1 MLKNAYPHPNLLPK
15 SGEVVFAVMTSA
27 ERFLGINMNFLKSTL
42 LKGKTGYLLG
52 FAACFGIVAL
62 ALIIQTKYNLEP
74 CPLCI
79 TQRMFF
85 MGLGVLF
92 LIGAFIKPASL
103 LQKIFAALQALT
115 ALGGAG
121 WAIRHWYLQAH
132 KGEIIADCGV
142 GFDYMFENF
151 PLKKMF
157 TLIFKGTGDC
167 AAIDW
172 TFLGLTLP
180 QLGLISFAGLG
191 VYAVWLGFKKI

>member
-1 MLKNAYPHPNLLPK
+1 MLKNLLSDK
-15 SGEVVFAVMTSA
+15 SGYI
-27 ERFLGINMNFLKSTL
+27 LGSV
-42 LKGKTGYLLG
+42 
-52 FAACFGIVAL
+52 ACFATVAL
-62 ALIIQTKYNLEP
+62 ALVIQTKYNLEP

-92 LIGAFIKPASL
+92 LISAFVKPASL
-103 LQKIFAALQALT
+103 LQKIFTFLQVAT

-157 TLIFKGTGDC
+157 TLIFRGTGDC
-167 AAIDW
+167 ASIDW

-180 QLGLISFAGLG
+180 QLALITFIGFG
-191 VYAVWLGFKKI
+191 IYALWLGFKKA

>member
-1 MLKNAYPHPNLLPK
+1 MLKNLLSGK
-15 SGEVVFAVMTSA
+15 SGYIVG
-27 ERFLGINMNFLKSTL
+27 GI
-42 LKGKTGYLLG
+42 
-52 FAACFGIVAL
+52 ACFATVAL
-62 ALIIQTKYNLEP
+62 ALVIQTKYNLEP

-103 LQKIFAALQALT
+103 LQKIFTFLQVAT

-142 GFDYMFENF
+142 GYDYMWDNF

-180 QLGLISFAGLG
+180 QLALITF
-191 VYAVWLGFKKI
+191 LGFGAYAIWLLKSKAY

>member
-1 MLKNAYPHPNLLPK
+1 MKESNVMKKLL
-15 SGEVVFAVMTSA
+15 SGRS
-27 ERFLGINMNFLKSTL
+27 
-42 LKGKTGYLLG
+42 GYLIG
-52 FAACFGIVAL
+52 FAGCISTVIIAL
-62 ALIIQTKYNLEP
+62 VIQTQYKLEP

-85 MGLGVLF
+85 MSLGVLF
-92 LIGAFIKPASL
+92 LIGAFIKPASI
-103 LQKIFAALQALT
+103 LQKIFTALQVLT

-142 GFDYMFENF
+142 GFDYMFDNF

-180 QLGLISFAGLG
+180 QLALITFVGFG
-191 VYAVWLGFKKI
+191 VYAVWLLKTSSPQRHRGTEKT

>member
-1 MLKNAYPHPNLLPK
+1 MMNMLNKI
-15 SGEVVFAVMTSA
+15 FAG
-27 ERFLGINMNFLKSTL
+27 R
-42 LKGKTGYLLG
+42 TGYLIG
-52 FAACFGIVAL
+52 FVTCFGLVGL
-62 ALIIQTKYNLEP
+62 ALWIQTAYNLEP

-85 MGLGVLF
+85 MGLGLLF
-92 LIGAFIKPASL
+92 LVASFIKPATMFKKIFTL
-103 LQKIFAALQALT
+103 LQVLT
-115 ALGGAG
+115 AMGGAG

-180 QLGLISFAGLG
+180 QLGLISFVGLG
-191 VYAVWLGFKKI
+191 VYAIYLYKKS